1 MAKKY
6 VQNRSSVSRHTVF
19 LERRF
24 LQIKASLNDASD
36 GRIGEEWSQWAFL
49 PPKYL
54 FQGWRARISS
64 AIEQLQQSD
73 KSVLEFPINVR
84 FGFVEVL
91 RASCPESADPKMEI
105 IYCTVKRINGS
116 NESVVLCIYFVYLS
130 CVIVYMSDRNRR
142 PDIKSS
148 PGRLRQVQPPCLT
161 LSGQQNDIK

>member
-6 VQNRSSVSRHTVF
+6 VQNRSSVSRHAVF

-24 LQIKASLNDASD
+24 LQIKALLNDASD

-54 FQGWRARISS
+54 FRGWRARISS

-91 RASCPESADPKMEI
+91 WASVA
-105 IYCTVKRINGS
+105 KRS
-116 NESVVLCIYFVYLS
+116 F
-130 CVIVYMSDRNRR
+130 DF
-142 PDIKSS
+142 
-148 PGRLRQVQPPCLT
+148 GR
-161 LSGQQNDIK
+161 IF